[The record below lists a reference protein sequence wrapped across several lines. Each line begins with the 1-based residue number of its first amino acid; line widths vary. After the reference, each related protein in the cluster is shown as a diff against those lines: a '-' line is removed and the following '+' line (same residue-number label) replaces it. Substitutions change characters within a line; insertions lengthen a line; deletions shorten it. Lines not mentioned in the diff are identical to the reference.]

1 MSKIKDRKSAIID
14 SIRAL
19 KVKTNDADALVLE
32 LEKVKD
38 KLFEPFVTTKK
49 NGTGLGLSI
58 AYGIIEGHKG
68 KITVESELGKGTTFH
83 IYLPIRKDER

>member
-19 KVKTNDADALVLE
+19 KAKTNDADALVLE

-38 KLFEPFVTTKK
+38 KLPKEAKDALDKHQKTK
-49 NGTGLGLSI
+49 
-58 AYGIIEGHKG
+58 AG
-68 KITVESELGKGTTFH
+68 KKE
-83 IYLPIRKDER
+83 

>member
-38 KLFEPFVTTKK
+38 KLPKEAKDALDKHTKK
-49 NGTGLGLSI
+49 R
-58 AYGIIEGHKG
+58 AK
-68 KITVESELGKGTTFH
+68 K
-83 IYLPIRKDER
+83 

>member
-38 KLFEPFVTTKK
+38 KLPKEAKDALDKHTKK
-49 NGTGLGLSI
+49 KS
-58 AYGIIEGHKG
+58 G
-68 KITVESELGKGTTFH
+68 KK
-83 IYLPIRKDER
+83 